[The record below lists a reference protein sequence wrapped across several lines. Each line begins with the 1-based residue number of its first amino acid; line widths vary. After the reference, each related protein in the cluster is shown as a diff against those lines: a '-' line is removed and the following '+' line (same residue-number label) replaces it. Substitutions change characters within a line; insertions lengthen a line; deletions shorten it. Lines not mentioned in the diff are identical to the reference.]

1 MLFGKGIGRG
11 VLVICL
17 AANVLAGGGV
27 AVAADEA
34 GGDKWWKDEKI
45 RFHWGQWH
53 QMDKAQ
59 VPVEQ
64 RVDHLSRAGA
74 TVIAE
79 GLHDSDFRKREDDGG
94 VFYDRVT
101 ARAAHERGIKYF
113 ASMYVYNMPHFAAK
127 VKAPPS
133 MNKEGKPYFFRRVWA
148 CPLNQRFYEQYFLEP
163 LLKVAQ
169 TGLVDGLHMDWEF
182 YTGSGEAGVCYCD
195 DCFTTF
201 LKLQGLEA
209 ELPKPEGRYAWLKER
224 GLVEEP
230 ADVGYPGR
238 DRGTYVDTY
247 LRRRMEMFR
256 GFADAVHKVH
266 PTFVFSG
273 YNLATRHMAMC
284 QGLNTPEVPFLVL
297 DSRHYNED
305 YTRPWWDSRGDY
317 YRSLGFL
324 VIPGTWDN
332 ALFGGQPESVV
343 GVSKWL
349 YESAI
354 HADGAWIW
362 LEQEYTPETWRGF
375 WMGDRRIRAVE
386 AKVGKYLQRG
396 KRDRQFVTAV
406 EWTGNPE
413 LADAIKHVT
422 YHLEKEH
429 LAHIDNVD
437 ADRAVQVRFR
447 FSRLAPRKRWT
458 VQDALSG
465 LYYSPDGKSP
475 VWKSDQL
482 SDGLTV
488 SLEKRSDLFLL
499 ISPARGSGPEVKRA
513 GLLLSAAFRPLAEHP
528 KAGPVLGKAVEPG
541 GPDRIA
547 YTVTESLGFLGAQGG
562 WASGNR
568 IFSIA
573 AGDKEGK
580 KLYGLK
586 GYLWEPRWS
595 PDGTKIAFSCY
606 TNGRGQILVMNADGT
621 GVANLSRNAYCDRSP
636 TWSPGGKFIAFA
648 SDRDGDWEIYMMK
661 SDGSAPRRLTKIPG
675 RDANP
680 VWSPKGYLIAFESDR
695 GIDTDIYVV
704 NAKGEERCVSRMPG
718 HELAPSWTPDGNG
731 YERGP
736 AWSPDGKEIAFSATT
751 YTMRDLRVAAADGS
765 SCRTVIFAG
774 FNDYRS
780 IAWSPDGEL
789 IAAVFLGPQEQDT
802 AGILT
807 VRARL
812 KDKGE
817 ANDFLD
823 AYRAAR
829 KYLLRIPSLRPH
841 PSRDTW
847 GPQQILTHHPRPSWY
862 SSGSGS
868 PRWVVKTF
876 GGLTWS
882 PDGKTLAFSSDMD
895 DGNFYVYTMSLE
907 EGAKPRRLDAT
918 RSAWLQQISWC
929 PR

>member
-11 VLVICL
+11 ILVTCL
-17 AANVLAGGGV
+17 AVWVLPGWAV
-27 AVAADEA
+27 AVGADEL
-34 GGDKWWKDEKI
+34 GGEKWWENEKI

-53 QMDKAQ
+53 KMDEAH
-59 VPVEQ
+59 VSVEQ
-64 RVDHLSRAGA
+64 KVDHLSRAGA

-79 GLHDSDFRKREDDGG
+79 GLHDSDFRKREKDGG
-94 VFYDRVT
+94 VIYDLAT
-101 ARAAHERGIKYF
+101 GRAAHERGIKYF
-113 ASMYVYNMPHFAAK
+113 AGMFVYGMPGFAGT
-127 VKAPPS
+127 VNAPPS
-133 MNKEGKPYFFRRVWA
+133 MNKEGKPYVGRGVWT
-148 CPLNQRFYEQYFLEP
+148 CPLNQEFYEQYFLEP
-163 LLKVAQ
+163 LLKVAG
-169 TGLVDGLHMDWEF
+169 TGLVDGLVMDWEF
-182 YTGSGEAGVCYCD
+182 YTGSGEASVCYCD
-195 DCFTTF
+195 ECFTTF
-201 LKLQGLEA
+201 LKLQDLEA
-209 ELPKPEGRYAWLKER
+209 ELPKPEQRYAWLKER

-230 ADVGYPGR
+230 VDLGYPVGES
-238 DRGTYVDTY
+238 GAYIDTY
-247 LRRRMEMFR
+247 HRRRMEMFR
-256 GFADAVHKVH
+256 GFANAVHEVH
-266 PTFVFSG
+266 PTFVFSAYGLTTG
-273 YNLATRHMAMC
+273 YIAMC
-284 QGLNTPEVPFLVL
+284 QGLSSPEVPFLVL
-297 DSRHYNED
+297 DSRHYCDD
-305 YTRPWWDSRGDY
+305 YTRPWWDSRQEY

-343 GVSKWL
+343 GVAQWL

-354 HADGAWIW
+354 HADGAWVW
-362 LEQEYTPETWRGF
+362 FEEEYTPATWRGF

-386 AKVGKYLQRG
+386 AKVGEYLQRG
-396 KRDRQFVTAV
+396 KRDRHFITSV
-406 EWTGNPE
+406 EWTGNPD
-413 LADAIKHVT
+413 LAVAIKHIT
-422 YHLEKEH
+422 YHLGKEH
-429 LAHIDNVD
+429 LSHLDNVD
-437 ADRAVQVRFR
+437 GDRAVQVQLR
-447 FSRLAPRKRWT
+447 FSQLAPGKRWT
-458 VQDALSG
+458 VRDPLSG
-465 LYYSPDGKSP
+465 LYYSSDGKSP
-475 VWKSDQL
+475 VWESAQL
-482 SDGLTV
+482 LRGLTV

-499 ISPARGSGPEVKRA
+499 ISPAGAVPEVKRA
-513 GLLLSAAFRPLAEHP
+513 DLLLSAAFRPLGEPP
-528 KAGPVLGKAVEPG
+528 KAGPVLGKAIEPG

-562 WASGNR
+562 WAIGNR

-573 AGDKEGK
+573 AGEEEGK
-580 KLYGLK
+580 KFYGLK

-621 GVANLSRNAYCDRSP
+621 GVANLSRNANCDRSP
-636 TWSPGGKFIAFA
+636 TWSPGGKYIAFA

-661 SDGSAPRRLTKIPG
+661 SDGDAPRRLTKSPG

-680 VWSPKGYLIAFESDR
+680 VWSPKGELIAFESDR

-718 HELAPSWTPDGNG
+718 HELDPAWTPDGNG
-731 YERGP
+731 QEWGP
-736 AWSPDGKEIAFSATT
+736 AWSPDGKEIAFSATS
-751 YTMRDLRVAAADGS
+751 YALRDLRVVAADGS

-774 FNDYRS
+774 SYDCRS

-807 VRARL
+807 VRARI

-817 ANDFLD
+817 ANNFGD
-823 AYRAAR
+823 AYRATR
-829 KYLLRIPSLRPH
+829 RYLLKMPSLRPH

-876 GGLTWS
+876 GGLMWS

-907 EGAKPRRLDAT
+907 EGAKPKRLDTT